1 MYQKHAH
8 SGSSVELWEENW
20 QSAQFYQALE
30 FCRIDP
36 LRPLFEKYAKQGSL
50 MLEGGC
56 GMGQYVAFYTERG
69 VKVVGLDFA
78 QRALHQLNRR
88 VSGLKLCAGN
98 VAALPFADETFDVYY
113 SGGVVEHFEGGAE
126 KSLSEARRVL
136 KKDGVLLISVPHFSP
151 LRRVLSPLK
160 KDVWRHVDKSE
171 TENRTENDLNFFQY
185 AYKPTEFSKMLGNA
199 GLEVIEKQGFAVLWG
214 LSDLPLLGEKNEI
227 QPTKNRQPTPELKE
241 EKPNLSNVNQPVSV
255 SLLKRL
261 VIGEDASIPVLG
273 FGVKFMSWA
282 VSNMMMYVC
291 IKKESKIN

>member
-20 QSAQFYQALE
+20 QSAQFYNALE

-36 LRPLFEKYAKQGSL
+36 LRPLFEKYAKKDSL

-56 GMGQYVAFYTERG
+56 GMGQYVTFYTERG
-69 VKVVGLDFA
+69 VKVIGLDFA

-98 VAALPFADETFDVYY
+98 VADLPFADETFDVYY

-126 KSLSEARRVL
+126 KSLSEACRVL
-136 KKDGVLLISVPHFSP
+136 KKNGVLLISVPYFSP
-151 LRRVLSPLK
+151 LRRMLSPFK
-160 KDVWRHVDKSE
+160 KEIWRRVGKSE
-171 TENRTENDLNFFQY
+171 AEGKTENGLNFFQY
-185 AYKPTEFSKMLGNA
+185 AYQPHEFSKMLENA
-199 GLEVIEKQGFAVLWG
+199 GLEVIEKQGYAVLWG
-214 LSDLPLLGEKNEI
+214 LSDLPFLGEKSEVQATENG
-227 QPTKNRQPTPELKE
+227 QPKPTPIE
-241 EKPNLSNVNQPVSV
+241 EKPDLSNVNQPVSA

-261 VIGEDASIPVLG
+261 VVGEDASIPVLG
-273 FGVKFMSWA
+273 LGVKFMRWS

-291 IKKESKIN
+291 VRR

>member
-8 SGSSVELWEENW
+8 SGSSAELWEENW
-20 QSAQFYQALE
+20 KSAQFYQALE
-30 FCRIDP
+30 FCRVDP
-36 LRPLFEKYAKQGSL
+36 LRPLFEKYAKKGSL

-56 GMGQYVAFYTERG
+56 GMGQYVTFYTERG
-69 VKVVGLDFA
+69 VNVVGLDFA

-88 VSGLKLCAGN
+88 VPNLKLCAGN

-113 SGGVVEHFEGGAE
+113 SGGVVEHFESGAE

-160 KDVWRHVDKSE
+160 KDVWRRVGKSE

-185 AYKPTEFSKMLGNA
+185 AYQPREFSKMLENA
-199 GLEVIEKQGFAVLWG
+199 GLKVIDRQGFAVLWG
-214 LSDLPLLGEKNEI
+214 LSDLPFLSEKSEI
-227 QPTKNRQPTPELKE
+227 KASENGQAKPVAVE
-241 EKPNLSNVNQPVSV
+241 EKTDLSKINQPVSA

-261 VIGEDASIPVLG
+261 VVAEDASIPVLG
-273 FGVKFMSWA
+273 LGVKFMRWA

-291 IKKESKIN
+291 VRKESKLK